1 MDEKKPAFGVK
12 YRRIIKF
19 LTVLIGILL
28 AIFLLE
34 KVNIFPAIEILIT
47 SLQALIFGIF
57 FACLLNPLVKGIENL
72 LTKHFPAETQKKRR
86 AARGTAVALSI
97 AIMIF
102 IIVSVLF
109 LIIPQLGITLSNII
123 PSFNQMINN
132 FNNWAYS
139 LSSAEFW
146 QTRVYPMLENFTDNI
161 ATWILGH
168 FGVGTEAYNS
178 ITGIANGIMS
188 AFNLLFNM
196 LIGLILSVYILIS
209 KEKLAAQIRKLCYA
223 LFRRKAGGY
232 VMEALVEGA
241 RIFSG
246 FFGAKILEAIVM
258 GVLCFFGMLLFN
270 LPYATLISVIV
281 GVANIIPFFGPYIGT
296 ILGAAIIILVNPWQ
310 ALLYVIFMIVLVQ
323 IDANILGPKILGH
336 STGLSSLWVVVSILL
351 FTGCFGFVGAF
362 IGVPVFAWIYFVVK
376 KLAEFS
382 LSKQEMPKDTDSYEM
397 QKNPAYT
404 DKGEIK

>member
-1 MDEKKPAFGVK
+1 
-12 YRRIIKF
+12 
-19 LTVLIGILL
+19 
-28 AIFLLE
+28 
-34 KVNIFPAIEILIT
+34 
-47 SLQALIFGIF
+47 
-57 FACLLNPLVKGIENL
+57 
-72 LTKHFPAETQKKRR
+72 
-86 AARGTAVALSI
+86 
-97 AIMIF
+97 
-102 IIVSVLF
+102 
-109 LIIPQLGITLSNII
+109 
-123 PSFNQMINN
+123 
-132 FNNWAYS
+132 
-139 LSSAEFW
+139 
-146 QTRVYPMLENFTDNI
+146 
-161 ATWILGH
+161 
-168 FGVGTEAYNS
+168 
-178 ITGIANGIMS
+178 
-188 AFNLLFNM
+188 
-196 LIGLILSVYILIS
+196 
-209 KEKLAAQIRKLCYA
+209 
-223 LFRRKAGGY
+223 
-232 VMEALVEGA
+232 
-241 RIFSG
+241 
-246 FFGAKILEAIVM
+246 M